1 METPVLKSHFMKGGQ
16 PMAGKRIL
24 VCDDDEAILDVT
36 TLVLEDSGYE
46 VTPVIESTRI
56 YEVIDRFKPDLLLLD
71 LWMPD
76 LSGEDITRFV
86 KTDEALRGIPV
97 IIISASSEGRR
108 IAEEIRADGFLPKPF
123 DIDSLVEMVARY
135 TSQ

>member
-1 METPVLKSHFMKGGQ
+1 MKGGQ

>member
-1 METPVLKSHFMKGGQ
+1 MTVKKV
-16 PMAGKRIL
+16 L

-46 VTPVIESTRI
+46 VTPVIESTQI
-56 YEVIDRFKPDLLLLD
+56 YDVIRQVKPDLLLLD

-86 KTDEALRGIPV
+86 KSDAELQNIPI

-108 IAEEIRADGFLPKPF
+108 IAEEIKADGFLPKPF
-123 DIDSLVEMVARY
+123 DIDGLIEMVARY
-135 TSQ
+135 TA